1 MEETTPFQ
9 QFVDYLESYMDSI
22 EQKLMAS
29 VPTGNELIVLRAQ
42 YGYAMEVMDRATT
55 ETGLNFEFRIP
66 QHPLERFHNND
77 LTSIVSDDYVNIGE
91 FRAYHNIFNK
101 LAKILR
107 RSEK

>member
-9 QFVDYLESYMDSI
+9 QFVDYLENYMDSI

-42 YGYAMEVMDRATT
+42 YSYAMEVMDRAMI
-55 ETGLNFEFRIP
+55 ETGLNFEFRTP
-66 QHPLERFHNND
+66 QHPLKQFHNED
-77 LTSIVSDDYVNIGE
+77 PTIIVSDDYVNIGE
-91 FRAYHNIFNK
+91 LRAYHNISNK